1 MVKNQILKNDLIRP
15 SIEQKRG
22 SKSMLI
28 LYLKTSLCEV
38 EVGWGYEEE
47 KQSGPDKTFFNE
59 VHVQDLDLCSKSL
72 TKSTLNDNTSV

>member
-1 MVKNQILKNDLIRP
+1 MVKNQILKND
-15 SIEQKRG
+15 SFEQKRG

-47 KQSGPDKTFFNE
+47 KHSGPDKKFLTRYMYKTLTF
-59 VHVQDLDLCSKSL
+59 VQSH
-72 TKSTLNDNTSV
+72 

>member
-1 MVKNQILKNDLIRP
+1 MVKNQILKND
-15 SIEQKRG
+15 SFEQKRG

-47 KQSGPDKTFFNE
+47 KHSGLDKKFLTRYMYKTLTFFQS
-59 VHVQDLDLCSKSL
+59 H
-72 TKSTLNDNTSV
+72 